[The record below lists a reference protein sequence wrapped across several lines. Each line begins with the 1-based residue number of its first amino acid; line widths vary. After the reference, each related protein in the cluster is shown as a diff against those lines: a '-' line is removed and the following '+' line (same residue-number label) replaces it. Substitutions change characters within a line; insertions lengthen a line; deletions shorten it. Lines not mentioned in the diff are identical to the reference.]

1 MHTHTVPETSALSL
15 IGSFLCEK
23 AKECSSTHVLLK
35 QPGLAQF
42 MAVTSKWEQQ
52 GAEGEPV
59 NTHAHIITWPITMR
73 GVGRVLP
80 WVTCG

>member
-1 MHTHTVPETSALSL
+1 M
-15 IGSFLCEK
+15 
-23 AKECSSTHVLLK
+23 LLK

-73 GVGRVLP
+73 GAGRVLP
-80 WVTCG
+80 RVTCG